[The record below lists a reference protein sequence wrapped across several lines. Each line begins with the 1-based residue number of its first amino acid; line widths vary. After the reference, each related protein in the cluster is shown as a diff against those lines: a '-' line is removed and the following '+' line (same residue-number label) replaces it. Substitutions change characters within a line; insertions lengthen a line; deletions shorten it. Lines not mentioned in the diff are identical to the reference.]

1 MPTTALNP
9 QDRQEYTALLLK
21 QFFKKTEQQKRVIFK
36 QAEYTRMTPLQ
47 KLTELRETN
56 LQKRRLTHSQME
68 QKLIYKFSDSKE
80 QRHLNRR
87 KLKSLEDLQYDDLDI
102 PVEKIQP
109 LEKESL
115 MVGEE
120 VIAQEF
126 GKQLLSEV
134 SMNDVISSQNP
145 TEGPRKGTLQ
155 AALRKVLNAKLNK
168 LVFQEQIN

>member
-1 MPTTALNP
+1 
-9 QDRQEYTALLLK
+9 
-21 QFFKKTEQQKRVIFK
+21 
-36 QAEYTRMTPLQ
+36 
-47 KLTELRETN
+47 
-56 LQKRRLTHSQME
+56 
-68 QKLIYKFSDSKE
+68 
-80 QRHLNRR
+80 
-87 KLKSLEDLQYDDLDI
+87 
-102 PVEKIQP
+102 
-109 LEKESL
+109 